1 MLYENRGP
9 MGNGQ
14 IRARFFFDT
23 VKPVPFLPRFS
34 AYVHAVAEDITYYSE
49 GRFRRSEDDQHFLFH
64 YTLRGEGIS
73 FNRHGSARVHPGE
86 GFLSIANDPDSG
98 YMYPEDASGPWEFL
112 CFCFEGEPLR
122 EAVQKLLD
130 DYGQI
135 YTVDYAHPII
145 QRIAANEI
153 SPTLTLSA
161 NESAAFSYAI
171 YTMLV
176 EAAVRE
182 ASPKFHPII
191 EQVRHVVHEEIDM
204 SPTVESIAA
213 RLGYSREYLSRLF
226 CAETGQTVKA
236 YITRERTRRAC
247 CLLKDTTLTVAEIA
261 DLMRYA
267 GQSNFS
273 RSFKAVLGLSPTE
286 FRTHGQ
292 LPFFD

>member
-1 MLYENRGP
+1 MLYEKRGP

-14 IRARFFFDT
+14 ILVRYFFDT
-23 VKPVPFLPRFS
+23 IKPVPYLPRFF
-34 AYVHAVAEDITYYSE
+34 AYVHATANDISYYSD
-49 GRFRRSEDDQHFLFH
+49 GRYRRADHHFIFH
-64 YTLRGEGIS
+64 YTLRGEGIC
-73 FNRHGSARVHPGE
+73 FDRRGQDRVRPGQ
-86 GFLSIANDPDSG
+86 GFLSIIDDPDSG
-98 YMYPEDASGPWEFL
+98 YMYPEDVCEPWEFL
-112 CFCFEGEPLR
+112 CFCFEGESMR
-122 EAVQKLLD
+122 AAIEKLLD
-130 DYGQI
+130 DYGRI
-135 YTVDYAHPII
+135 YTVDYTHPMIR
-145 QRIAANEI
+145 QALASEDA
-153 SPTLTLSA
+153 PVLTLSA
-161 NESAAFSYAI
+161 NESAAYSYAI

-182 ASPKFHPII
+182 ASTKFHPII
-191 EQVRHVVHEEIDM
+191 EQVRHVVHEEIDN
-204 SPTVESIAA
+204 SPTVASIAA

-261 DLMRYA
+261 DLMQYA

-273 RSFKAVLGLSPTE
+273 RSFKAVLGLSPIE